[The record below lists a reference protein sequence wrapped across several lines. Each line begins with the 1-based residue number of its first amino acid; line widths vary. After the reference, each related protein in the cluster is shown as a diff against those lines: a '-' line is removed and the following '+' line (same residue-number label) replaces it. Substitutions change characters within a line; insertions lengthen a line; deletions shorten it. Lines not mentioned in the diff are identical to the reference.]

1 MSQTLIIPEV
11 FADAVN
17 AKLGTTIR
25 IGSIAFDATAL
36 VPDILVAGNKVNF
49 PTFDRVASVGDIT
62 KGTAIVP
69 TALNMTG
76 NEATI
81 KNVGGSIRVFDSE
94 AKQIKGAVMDNMVEQ
109 ISDAM
114 RERIDSDLATSMDT
128 DANKKSATASATAI
142 TSAELM
148 AGMAL
153 FGDDIDTDTFAGI
166 VINSRLYPS
175 LVGMTEFTS
184 TEKTYAANGNGLVK
198 NGLCGFWLG
207 VPVIVCNNNTYDT
220 TKAECKTYMAKKN
233 ALGYVFQKDIMIEQ
247 EREAKLLCTDIV
259 ASSLY
264 ATKLINKDDVV
275 ILRKT
280 IA

>member
-1 MSQTLIIPEV
+1 MALIIPEV

-17 AKLGTTIR
+17 AKLGTSIR
-25 IGSIAFDATAL
+25 IGSIAFDATSL
-36 VPDILVAGNKVNF
+36 VPEVLSAGNKINF
-49 PTFDRVASVGDIT
+49 PTFDRVASVADIT

-69 TALNMTG
+69 SEIAMTG

-81 KNVGGSIRVFDSE
+81 KDVGGSIRVYDRD
-94 AKQIKGAVMDNMVEQ
+94 AKQIKGAVMDNMVVQ

-114 RERIDSDLATSMDT
+114 RERIDSDLAAAMDA
-128 DANKKSATASATAI
+128 DATKKSPTAAAAAI

-148 AGMAL
+148 SGMAL
-153 FGDDIDTDTFAGI
+153 FGDDIDTESFAGI

-175 LVGMTEFTS
+175 FVAMPEFTS
-184 TEKTYAANGNGLVK
+184 TEKTYASMQNGLVK

-220 TKAECKTYMAKKN
+220 AKSECKTYMAKKN
-233 ALGYVFQKDIMIEQ
+233 ALGYVFQKEIMIEE
-247 EREAKLLCTDIV
+247 EREAKLLATDIV

-264 ATKLINKDDVV
+264 ATKLIDKDGVVV
-275 ILRKT
+275 IRKT
-280 IA
+280 VV

>member
-17 AKLGTTIR
+17 AKLSTTIR

-36 VPDILVAGNKVNF
+36 VPNILVAGNKVNF
-49 PTFDRVASVGDIT
+49 PTFDRVASVSDIT
-62 KGTAIVP
+62 KGTAMVP
-69 TALNMTG
+69 ATLNMTG

-81 KNVGGSIRVFDSE
+81 KNVGGSIRVYDSE
-94 AKQIKGAVMDNMVEQ
+94 AKQIKGAVMDNMVVQ

-114 RERIDSDLATSMDT
+114 RERIDSDLAASMDA
-128 DANKKSATASATAI
+128 DATKKSATAGAAAI
-142 TSAELM
+142 TSTELM
-148 AGMAL
+148 SGMAL
-153 FGDDIDTDTFAGI
+153 FGDDIDTESFAGI

-184 TEKTYAANGNGLVK
+184 TEKTYASMGNGLVK
-198 NGLCGFWLG
+198 NGLCGYWLG
-207 VPVIVCNNNTYDT
+207 IPVIVCNNNTYDT
-220 TKAECKTYMAKKN
+220 TKSECKTYMAKKN
-233 ALGYVFQKDIMIEQ
+233 ALGYVFQKDIAIEE

-264 ATKLINKDDVV
+264 ATKLIDKDGVV

-280 IA
+280 VA

>member
-1 MSQTLIIPEV
+1 MALIIPEV

-17 AKLGTTIR
+17 AKLGTSIR
-25 IGSIAFDATAL
+25 IGSIAFDATSL
-36 VPDILVAGNKVNF
+36 VPEVLSAGNKINF
-49 PTFDRVASVGDIT
+49 PTFDRVASVADIT

-69 TALNMTG
+69 SEIAMTG

-81 KNVGGSIRVFDSE
+81 KDVGGSIRVYDRD
-94 AKQIKGAVMDNMVEQ
+94 AKQIKGAVMDNMVVQ

-114 RERIDSDLATSMDT
+114 RERIDSDLAAAMDA
-128 DANKKSATASATAI
+128 DATKKSPTAAAAAI

-148 AGMAL
+148 SGMAL
-153 FGDDIDTDTFAGI
+153 FGDDIDTESFAGI

-175 LVGMTEFTS
+175 FVAMPEFTS
-184 TEKTYAANGNGLVK
+184 TEKTYASMQNGLVK

-220 TKAECKTYMAKKN
+220 TKSECKTYMAKKN
-233 ALGYVFQKDIMIEQ
+233 ALGYVFQKEIMIEE
-247 EREAKLLCTDIV
+247 EREAKLLATDIV

-264 ATKLINKDDVV
+264 ATKLIDKDGVVV
-275 ILRKT
+275 IRKT
-280 IA
+280 VV